1 MAIQIRRRKFIATL
15 GGAVAA
21 WPFAARAQQATRI
34 LTIGYLGPATPV
46 VESQRVAAFVQRL
59 RELGWSEGRNLAIE
73 YRWAEGR
80 HERLREIAAEFV
92 QIKVDA
98 IVTYATPSVIA
109 AKQAT
114 SAIPIV
120 FAVAGDPVNTGLV
133 ASLARPGG
141 NVTGLSVQQTELA
154 AKRFELL
161 REIVPGLHRLAIMG
175 NADNPAVV
183 LEMGGARAAA
193 HKLGLEVSTSEI
205 RRAEDIA
212 LAFDVLK
219 GRADALY
226 VCNDPLVNTN
236 RIRINTLALGARLPT
251 IYNWRENVEAGGLVS
266 YGANFPDMFRR
277 TAELTDKVMRGVK
290 PADIPVEQP
299 TKFDLTINLTT
310 AKVLGIEV
318 PPQLLSR
325 ADEV

>member
-1 MAIQIRRRKFIATL
+1 MAIQIRRRKFIAKL

-21 WPFAARAQQATRI
+21 WPFAARAQQAARI

-80 HERLREIAAEFV
+80 HERLGEIAAEFV

-98 IVTYATPSVIA
+98 IVTYATLSVIA

-161 REIVPGLHRLAIMG
+161 REIVPSLHRLAIMG
-175 NADNPAVV
+175 NADT
-183 LEMGGARAAA
+183 R
-193 HKLGLEVSTSEI
+193 
-205 RRAEDIA
+205 
-212 LAFDVLK
+212 
-219 GRADALY
+219 
-226 VCNDPLVNTN
+226 
-236 RIRINTLALGARLPT
+236 
-251 IYNWRENVEAGGLVS
+251 
-266 YGANFPDMFRR
+266 
-277 TAELTDKVMRGVK
+277 RGVGNGWG
-290 PADIPVEQP
+290 P
-299 TKFDLTINLTT
+299 
-310 AKVLGIEV
+310 GSG
-318 PPQLLSR
+318 PQ
-325 ADEV
+325 AWP

>member
-120 FAVAGDPVNTGLV
+120 FASAGDPVGTGLV

-141 NVTGLSVQQTELA
+141 NITGLSGQATDTA
-154 AKRFELL
+154 AKRLQLL
-161 REIVPGLHRLAIMG
+161 REVVPNLRRL
-175 NADNPAVV
+175 
-183 LEMGGARAAA
+183 
-193 HKLGLEVSTSEI
+193 
-205 RRAEDIA
+205 
-212 LAFDVLK
+212 
-219 GRADALY
+219 
-226 VCNDPLVNTN
+226 
-236 RIRINTLALGARLPT
+236 
-251 IYNWRENVEAGGLVS
+251 
-266 YGANFPDMFRR
+266 
-277 TAELTDKVMRGVK
+277 
-290 PADIPVEQP
+290 
-299 TKFDLTINLTT
+299 
-310 AKVLGIEV
+310 
-318 PPQLLSR
+318 
-325 ADEV
+325 